1 MPGVEHVATT
11 MRVNTEKER
20 ISMIWGFGHG
30 LLFLLPLLFLGK
42 FFWIVLLALLIG
54 FALRRFSFRHRQVPF
69 YNYGMPPV
77 QPSALDILRQR
88 YARGEIDA
96 ATFDQMRER
105 LEATTAPRQHTDAKF
120 PPRVHGEGTLRL
132 CAGALRCDQ
141 PVSWA

>member
-1 MPGVEHVATT
+1 M
-11 MRVNTEKER
+11 M
-20 ISMIWGFGHG
+20 WGFGHG

-54 FALRRFSFRHRQVPF
+54 FALRRYSFRHRQVPF

-96 ATFDQMRER
+96 TTFDQMRER
-105 LEATTAPRQHTDAKF
+105 LEATTAPRQ
-120 PPRVHGEGTLRL
+120 
-132 CAGALRCDQ
+132 Q
-141 PVSWA
+141 

>member
-69 YNYGMPPV
+69 YNYGMPV

-105 LEATTAPRQHTDAKF
+105 LEATTAPRQ
-120 PPRVHGEGTLRL
+120 
-132 CAGALRCDQ
+132 Q
-141 PVSWA
+141 